1 MYKKVY
7 KMPLD
12 EETKKKINKM
22 LLQHNESYTNLNKAK
37 RNRVI
42 SIIIAVIFG
51 IIIIT
56 FIVLSFL

>member
-1 MYKKVY
+1 
-7 KMPLD
+7 MPLD

-42 SIIIAVIFG
+42 SIIIALIFG
-51 IIIIT
+51 VVIIT

>member
-1 MYKKVY
+1 
-7 KMPLD
+7 MPLD

-22 LLQHNESYTNLNKAK
+22 LLQHNESNTNINKAK

-42 SIIIAVIFG
+42 SIIIALIFG
-51 IIIIT
+51 VVIIT